1 MKRGEIM
8 PKMKELPKRE
18 ELPEELTWDLKSI
31 YESDESFEESFSNFE
46 ENLQGLLAY
55 QGTLTDGADQLLLA
69 LENILASSR
78 HLENLH
84 LYAHLK
90 NDQDT
95 SNAKYQELY
104 DRVRSLSSQFS
115 VIISW
120 FQPELLSME
129 EEKIQAY
136 IEENPGL
143 ELYDHYLE
151 RLIAKK
157 EHTLGESEEELLA
170 GASNLFSVPSQTFSI
185 LNNADIKFPVIEDEE
200 GQKVQLTHGN
210 YSEFLESKNRKVR
223 ESAFK
228 NYYSVYDGLQNTFA
242 TTLYGNIKVQNY
254 RAATRNYSSARDAAL
269 SSNFIKEDVYDRLLE
284 AVEKHLPSFH
294 RYLKLRKKALKL
306 EDLHMYDMYTP
317 LIEES
322 SFEVTFE
329 EAKEITLQALKPL
342 GEDYQEILQKAFD
355 ERWIDV
361 CENKGKRSGAYSS
374 GNYDNN
380 PYILLNWH
388 DSLNNLYTLV
398 HELGHSA
405 HTYLTNKNQP
415 YVYGDYPIFLAEIA
429 STTNENL
436 LTTYLLNQAA
446 NDEEKITI
454 LNQYLDGFKGTVFRQ
469 TQFAE
474 FEHFM
479 HDQAASGQPLT
490 SQFLNEY
497 YYKLN
502 KRYYGEEVVSDEEI
516 ALEWSR
522 IPHFY
527 YNYYVYQYATG
538 FCASSA
544 LAEAILSNEAGL
556 DCYLSFLKAGQS
568 DYPIEVMKEAGVDM
582 RSSDYLNQAFEVFDR
597 YLKQLEDLMK

>member
-1 MKRGEIM
+1 MS
-8 PKMKELPKRE
+8 KMKELPRRE
-18 ELPEELTWDLKSI
+18 ELPEELTWDLTSI
-31 YESDESFEESFSNFE
+31 YESDQAFEESFSDLE
-46 ENLQGLLAY
+46 DALPSLTSYE
-55 QGTLTDGADQLLLA
+55 GTLADGADQLSAA
-69 LENILASSR
+69 LENILAAGR

-95 SNAKYQELY
+95 GNAQYQELY
-104 DRVRSLSSQFS
+104 DRVRSLSSRFS
-115 VIISW
+115 VAVSW
-120 FQPELLSME
+120 FQPELLAMDE
-129 EEKIQAY
+129 ETVRAY
-136 IEENPGL
+136 IQENPDL
-143 ELYDHYLE
+143 ELYEHYLE
-151 RLIAKK
+151 RLLSKK
-157 EHTLGESEEELLA
+157 KHTLSAREEELLA
-170 GASNLFSVPSQTFSI
+170 GAANLFSVPSQTFSI
-185 LNNADIKFPVIEDEE
+185 LNNADIEFPVIEDEE
-200 GQKVQLTHGN
+200 GRRVQLTHGN
-210 YSEFLESKNRKVR
+210 YSEFLESKNRRVR
-223 ESAFK
+223 ENAFK
-228 NYYSVYDGLQNTFA
+228 NYYSVYEGLENTFA

-254 RAATRNYSSARDAAL
+254 RAETRNYASARDAAL
-269 SSNFIKEDVYDRLLE
+269 SSNFIEEEVYDRLME
-284 AVEKHLPSFH
+284 AVNDHLPSFH
-294 RYLKLRKKALKL
+294 RYLELRKKALEL
-306 EDLHMYDMYTP
+306 EELHMYDVYTP
-317 LIEES
+317 LTKES
-322 SFEVTFE
+322 TFEVTYE

-342 GEDYQEILQKAFD
+342 GEEYQEILQKAFD

-361 CENKGKRSGAYSS
+361 CENRGKRSGAYSS

-405 HTYLTNKNQP
+405 HTYLTTKNQP

-436 LTTYLLNQAA
+436 LTTYLLNQADS
-446 NDEEKITI
+446 DEEKIMI

-479 HDQAASGQPLT
+479 HEQAAAGQPLT
-490 SQFLNEY
+490 AHFLRDH

-502 KRYYGEEVVSDEEI
+502 EKYYGPGVVSDEEI

-544 LAEAILSNEAGL
+544 LAEKILSDPAGL
-556 DCYLSFLKAGQS
+556 DRYLGFLKAGQS
-568 DYPIEVMKEAGVDM
+568 DYPIEVMKAAGVDM
-582 RSSDYLNQAFEVFDR
+582 TSSDYLNEAFEVFGR
-597 YLKQLEDLMK
+597 YLEQLENLMK

>member
-1 MKRGEIM
+1 MS
-8 PKMKELPKRE
+8 KMKELPRRE
-18 ELPEELTWDLKSI
+18 ELPEELTWDLTSI
-31 YESDESFEESFSNFE
+31 YESDQAFEESFSDLE
-46 ENLQGLLAY
+46 DALPSLTSYE
-55 QGTLTDGADQLLLA
+55 GTLADGADQLSAA
-69 LENILASSR
+69 LENILAAGR

-95 SNAKYQELY
+95 GNAQYQELY
-104 DRVRSLSSQFS
+104 DRVRSLSSRFS
-115 VIISW
+115 VAVSW
-120 FQPELLSME
+120 FQPELLAMDE
-129 EEKIQAY
+129 ETVRAY
-136 IEENPGL
+136 IQENPDL
-143 ELYDHYLE
+143 ELYEHYLE
-151 RLIAKK
+151 RLLSKK
-157 EHTLGESEEELLA
+157 KHTLSAREEELLA
-170 GASNLFSVPSQTFSI
+170 GAANLFSVPSQTFSI
-185 LNNADIKFPVIEDEE
+185 LNNADIEFPVIEDEE
-200 GQKVQLTHGN
+200 GRRVQLTHGN
-210 YSEFLESKNRKVR
+210 YSEFLESKNRRVR
-223 ESAFK
+223 ENAFK
-228 NYYSVYDGLQNTFA
+228 NYYSVYGGLENTFA

-254 RAATRNYSSARDAAL
+254 RAETRNYASARDAAL
-269 SSNFIKEDVYDRLLE
+269 SSNFIEEEVYDRLVE
-284 AVEKHLPSFH
+284 AVNDHLPSFH
-294 RYLKLRKKALKL
+294 RYLELRKKALEL
-306 EDLHMYDMYTP
+306 EELHMYDVYTP
-317 LIEES
+317 LTKES
-322 SFEVTFE
+322 TFEVTYE

-342 GEDYQEILQKAFD
+342 GEEYQEILQKAFD

-361 CENKGKRSGAYSS
+361 CENRGKRSGAYSS

-405 HTYLTNKNQP
+405 HTYLTTKNQP

-436 LTTYLLNQAA
+436 LTTYLLNQADS
-446 NDEEKITI
+446 DEEKIMI

-479 HDQAASGQPLT
+479 HEQAAAGQPLT
-490 SQFLNEY
+490 AHFLRDH

-502 KRYYGEEVVSDEEI
+502 EKYYGPGVVSDEEI

-544 LAEAILSNEAGL
+544 LAEKILSDPAGL
-556 DCYLSFLKAGQS
+556 DRYLGFLKAGQS
-568 DYPIEVMKEAGVDM
+568 DYPIEVMKAAGVDM
-582 RSSDYLNQAFEVFDR
+582 TSSDYLNEAFEVFGR
-597 YLKQLEDLMK
+597 YLEQLENLMK

>member
-1 MKRGEIM
+1 MS
-8 PKMKELPKRE
+8 KMKELPRRE
-18 ELPEELTWDLKSI
+18 ELPEELTWDLTSI
-31 YESDESFEESFSNFE
+31 YESDQAFEESFSDLE
-46 ENLQGLLAY
+46 DALPSLTSYE
-55 QGTLTDGADQLLLA
+55 GTLADGADQLSAA
-69 LENILASSR
+69 LENILAAGR

-95 SNAKYQELY
+95 GNAQYQELY
-104 DRVRSLSSQFS
+104 DRVRSLSSRFS
-115 VIISW
+115 VAVSW
-120 FQPELLSME
+120 FQPELLAMDE
-129 EEKIQAY
+129 ETVRAY
-136 IEENPGL
+136 IQENPDL
-143 ELYDHYLE
+143 ELYEHYLE
-151 RLIAKK
+151 RLLSKK
-157 EHTLGESEEELLA
+157 KHTLSAREEELLA
-170 GASNLFSVPSQTFSI
+170 GAANLFSVPSQTFSI
-185 LNNADIKFPVIEDEE
+185 LNNADIEFPVIEDEE
-200 GQKVQLTHGN
+200 GRRVQLTHGN
-210 YSEFLESKNRKVR
+210 YSEFLESKNRRVR
-223 ESAFK
+223 ENAFK
-228 NYYSVYDGLQNTFA
+228 NYYSVYEGLENTFA

-254 RAATRNYSSARDAAL
+254 RAETRNYASARDAAL
-269 SSNFIKEDVYDRLLE
+269 SSNFIEEEVYDRLVE
-284 AVEKHLPSFH
+284 AVNDHLPSFH
-294 RYLKLRKKALKL
+294 RYLELRKKALEL
-306 EDLHMYDMYTP
+306 EELHMYDVYTP
-317 LIEES
+317 LTKES
-322 SFEVTFE
+322 TFEVTYE

-342 GEDYQEILQKAFD
+342 GEEYQEILQKAFD

-361 CENKGKRSGAYSS
+361 CENRGKRSGAYSS

-405 HTYLTNKNQP
+405 HTYLTTKNQP

-436 LTTYLLNQAA
+436 LTTYLLNQADS
-446 NDEEKITI
+446 DEEKIMI

-479 HDQAASGQPLT
+479 HEQAAAGQPLT
-490 SQFLNEY
+490 AHFLRDH

-502 KRYYGEEVVSDEEI
+502 EKYYGPGVVSDEEI

-544 LAEAILSNEAGL
+544 LAEKILSDPAGL
-556 DCYLSFLKAGQS
+556 DRYLGFLKAGQS
-568 DYPIEVMKEAGVDM
+568 DYPIEVMKAAGVDM
-582 RSSDYLNQAFEVFDR
+582 TSSDYLNEAFEVFGR
-597 YLKQLEDLMK
+597 YLEQLENLMK

>member
-1 MKRGEIM
+1 MS
-8 PKMKELPKRE
+8 KMKELPRRE
-18 ELPEELTWDLKSI
+18 ELPEELTWDLTSI
-31 YESDESFEESFSNFE
+31 YESDQAFEESFSDLE
-46 ENLQGLLAY
+46 DALPSLISYE
-55 QGTLTDGADQLLLA
+55 GTLADGADQLSAA
-69 LENILASSR
+69 LENILAAGR

-95 SNAKYQELY
+95 GNAQYQELY
-104 DRVRSLSSQFS
+104 DRVRSLSSRFS
-115 VIISW
+115 VAVSW
-120 FQPELLSME
+120 FQPELLAMDE
-129 EEKIQAY
+129 ETVRAY
-136 IEENPGL
+136 IQENPDL
-143 ELYDHYLE
+143 ELYEHYLE
-151 RLIAKK
+151 RLLSKK
-157 EHTLGESEEELLA
+157 KHTLSAREEELLA
-170 GASNLFSVPSQTFSI
+170 GAANLFSVPSQTFSI
-185 LNNADIKFPVIEDEE
+185 LNNADIEFPVIEDEE
-200 GQKVQLTHGN
+200 GRRVQLTHGN
-210 YSEFLESKNRKVR
+210 YSEFLESKNRRVR
-223 ESAFK
+223 ENAFK
-228 NYYSVYDGLQNTFA
+228 NYYSVYEGLENTFA

-254 RAATRNYSSARDAAL
+254 RAETRNYASARDAAL
-269 SSNFIKEDVYDRLLE
+269 SSNFIEEEVYDRLVE
-284 AVEKHLPSFH
+284 AVNDHLPSFH
-294 RYLKLRKKALKL
+294 RYLELRKKALEL
-306 EDLHMYDMYTP
+306 EELHMYDVYTP
-317 LIEES
+317 LTKES
-322 SFEVTFE
+322 TFEVTYE

-342 GEDYQEILQKAFD
+342 GEEYQEILQKAFD

-361 CENKGKRSGAYSS
+361 CENRGKRSGAYSS

-405 HTYLTNKNQP
+405 HTYLTTKNQP

-436 LTTYLLNQAA
+436 LTTYLLNQADS
-446 NDEEKITI
+446 DEEKIMI

-479 HDQAASGQPLT
+479 HEQAAAGQPLT
-490 SQFLNEY
+490 AHFLRDH

-502 KRYYGEEVVSDEEI
+502 EKYYGPGVVSDEEI

-544 LAEAILSNEAGL
+544 LAEKILSDPAGL
-556 DCYLSFLKAGQS
+556 DRYLGFLKAGQS
-568 DYPIEVMKEAGVDM
+568 DYPIEVMKAAGVDM
-582 RSSDYLNQAFEVFDR
+582 TSSDYLNEAFEVFGR
-597 YLKQLEDLMK
+597 YLEQLENLMK

>member
-1 MKRGEIM
+1 MS
-8 PKMKELPKRE
+8 KMKELPRRE
-18 ELPEELTWDLKSI
+18 ELPEELTWDLTSI
-31 YESDESFEESFSNFE
+31 YESDQAFEESFSDFE
-46 ENLQGLLAY
+46 DDLPSLTSYE
-55 QGTLTDGADQLLLA
+55 GTLADGADQLSAA
-69 LENILASSR
+69 LENILAAGR

-95 SNAKYQELY
+95 GNAQYQELY
-104 DRVRSLSSQFS
+104 DRVRSLSSRFS
-115 VIISW
+115 VAVSW
-120 FQPELLSME
+120 FQPELLAMDE
-129 EEKIQAY
+129 ETVRAY
-136 IEENPGL
+136 IQENPDL
-143 ELYDHYLE
+143 ELYEHYLE
-151 RLIAKK
+151 RLLSKK
-157 EHTLGESEEELLA
+157 KHTLSAREEELLA
-170 GASNLFSVPSQTFSI
+170 GAANLFSVPSQTFSI
-185 LNNADIKFPVIEDEE
+185 LNNADIEFPVIEDEE
-200 GQKVQLTHGN
+200 GRRVQLTHGN
-210 YSEFLESKNRKVR
+210 YSEFLESKNRRVR
-223 ESAFK
+223 ENAFK
-228 NYYSVYDGLQNTFA
+228 NYYSVYEGLENTFA

-254 RAATRNYSSARDAAL
+254 RAETRNYASARDAAL
-269 SSNFIKEDVYDRLLE
+269 SSNFIEEEVYDRLVE
-284 AVEKHLPSFH
+284 AVNDHLPSFH
-294 RYLKLRKKALKL
+294 RYLELRKKALEL
-306 EDLHMYDMYTP
+306 EELHMYDVYTP
-317 LIEES
+317 LTKES
-322 SFEVTFE
+322 TFEVTYE

-342 GEDYQEILQKAFD
+342 GEEYQEILQKAFD

-361 CENKGKRSGAYSS
+361 CENRGKRSGAYSS

-405 HTYLTNKNQP
+405 HTYLTTKNQP

-436 LTTYLLNQAA
+436 LTTYLLNQADS
-446 NDEEKITI
+446 DEEKIMI

-479 HDQAASGQPLT
+479 HEQAAAGQPLT
-490 SQFLNEY
+490 AHFLRDH

-502 KRYYGEEVVSDEEI
+502 EKYYGPGVVSDEEI

-544 LAEAILSNEAGL
+544 LAEKILSDPAGL
-556 DCYLSFLKAGQS
+556 DRYLGFLKAGQS
-568 DYPIEVMKEAGVDM
+568 DYPIEVMKAAGVDM
-582 RSSDYLNQAFEVFDR
+582 TSSDYLNEAFEVFGR
-597 YLKQLEDLMK
+597 YLEQLENLMK

>member
-8 PKMKELPKRE
+8 SKMQELPARE
-18 ELPEELTWDLKSI
+18 ELPEDLTWDLKSI
-31 YESDESFEESFSNFE
+31 YESDQSFEESFASFE
-46 ENLQGLLAY
+46 ESYQSLASY
-55 QGTLTDGADQLLLA
+55 QGTLADGADQLLTA

-78 HLENLH
+78 HLGNLH

-115 VIISW
+115 VTISW
-120 FQPELLSME
+120 FQPELLAIDE
-129 EEKIQAY
+129 GKIQAY
-136 IEENPGL
+136 IQENSEL
-143 ELYDHYLE
+143 ELYRHYLE
-151 RLIAKK
+151 RLMTKK
-157 EHTLGESEEELLA
+157 EHTLRESEEELLA
-170 GASNLFSVPSQTFSI
+170 GASNLFSVPGQTFSV
-185 LNNADIKFPVIEDEE
+185 LNNADLKFPVIEDEE

-223 ESAFK
+223 ENAFK
-228 NYYSVYDGLQNTFA
+228 NYYSVYEGLQNTFS
-242 TTLYGNIKVQNY
+242 TTLYGNVKVQNY
-254 RAATRNYSSARDAAL
+254 RATVRNYSSARDAAL

-284 AVEKHLPSFH
+284 AVDNHLPSFH
-294 RYLKLRKKALKL
+294 RYLKLRKKVLKL
-306 EDLHMYDMYTP
+306 KDLHMYDMYTP
-317 LIEES
+317 LIKES

-342 GEDYQEILQKAFD
+342 GAEYQEILQKAFD

-398 HELGHSA
+398 HELGHSV
-405 HTYLTNKNQP
+405 HTYLTTKNQP
-415 YVYGDYPIFLAEIA
+415 YIYGDYPIFLAEIA

-436 LTTYLLNQAA
+436 LTTYLLNQA
-446 NDEEKITI
+446 DTDTEKITI

-490 SQFLNEY
+490 SHFLNEHY
-497 YYKLN
+497 YELN
-502 KRYYGEEVVSDEEI
+502 KRYYGEDVVSDEEI

-544 LAEAILSNEAGL
+544 LAEAILSDETGL
-556 DCYLSFLKAGQS
+556 NRYLSFLKAGQS

-582 RSSDYLNQAFEVFDR
+582 MSSDYLNRAFEVFDR
-597 YLKQLEDLMK
+597 YLKQLEDLIQ

>member
-1 MKRGEIM
+1 M

>member
-1 MKRGEIM
+1 MS
-8 PKMKELPKRE
+8 KMKELPRRE
-18 ELPEELTWDLKSI
+18 ELPEELTWDLTSI
-31 YESDESFEESFSNFE
+31 YESDQAFEESFSDLE
-46 ENLQGLLAY
+46 DALPSLTSYE
-55 QGTLTDGADQLLLA
+55 GTLADGADQLSAA
-69 LENILASSR
+69 LENILAAGR

-95 SNAKYQELY
+95 GNAQYQELY
-104 DRVRSLSSQFS
+104 DRVRSLSSRFS
-115 VIISW
+115 VAVSW
-120 FQPELLSME
+120 FQPELLAMDE
-129 EEKIQAY
+129 ETVRAY
-136 IEENPGL
+136 IQENPDL
-143 ELYDHYLE
+143 ELYEHYLE
-151 RLIAKK
+151 RLLSKK
-157 EHTLGESEEELLA
+157 KHTLSAREEELLA
-170 GASNLFSVPSQTFSI
+170 GAANLFSVPSQTFSI
-185 LNNADIKFPVIEDEE
+185 LNNADIEFPVIEDEE
-200 GQKVQLTHGN
+200 GRRVQLTHGN
-210 YSEFLESKNRKVR
+210 YSEFLESKNRRVR
-223 ESAFK
+223 ENAFK
-228 NYYSVYDGLQNTFA
+228 NYYSVYEGLENTFA

-254 RAATRNYSSARDAAL
+254 RAETRNYASARDAAL
-269 SSNFIKEDVYDRLLE
+269 SSNFIEEEVYDRLME
-284 AVEKHLPSFH
+284 AVNDHLPSFH
-294 RYLKLRKKALKL
+294 RYLELRKKALEL
-306 EDLHMYDMYTP
+306 EELHMYDVYTP
-317 LIEES
+317 LTKES
-322 SFEVTFE
+322 TFEVTYE

-342 GEDYQEILQKAFD
+342 GEEYQEILQKAFD

-361 CENKGKRSGAYSS
+361 CENRGKRSGAYSS

-405 HTYLTNKNQP
+405 HTYLTTKNQP

-436 LTTYLLNQAA
+436 LTTYLLNQADS
-446 NDEEKITI
+446 DEEKIMI

-479 HDQAASGQPLT
+479 HEQAAAGQPLT
-490 SQFLNEY
+490 AHFLRDH

-502 KRYYGEEVVSDEEI
+502 EKYYGPGVVSDEEI

-538 FCASSA
+538 FCVSSA
-544 LAEAILSNEAGL
+544 LAEKILSDPAGL
-556 DCYLSFLKAGQS
+556 DRYLGFLKAGQS
-568 DYPIEVMKEAGVDM
+568 DYPIEVMKAAGVDM
-582 RSSDYLNQAFEVFDR
+582 TSSDYLNEAFEVFGR
-597 YLKQLEDLMK
+597 YLEQLENLMK

>member
-1 MKRGEIM
+1 MS
-8 PKMKELPKRE
+8 KMKELPRRE
-18 ELPEELTWDLKSI
+18 ELPEELTWDLTSI
-31 YESDESFEESFSNFE
+31 YESDQAFEESFSDLE
-46 ENLQGLLAY
+46 DALPSLTSYE
-55 QGTLTDGADQLLLA
+55 GTLADGADQLSAA
-69 LENILASSR
+69 LENILAAGR

-95 SNAKYQELY
+95 GNAQYQELY
-104 DRVRSLSSQFS
+104 DRVRSLSSRFS
-115 VIISW
+115 VAVSW
-120 FQPELLSME
+120 FQPELLAMDE
-129 EEKIQAY
+129 ETVRAY
-136 IEENPGL
+136 IQENPDL
-143 ELYDHYLE
+143 ELYEHYLE
-151 RLIAKK
+151 RLISKK
-157 EHTLGESEEELLA
+157 KHTLSAREEELLA
-170 GASNLFSVPSQTFSI
+170 GAANLFSVPSQTFSI
-185 LNNADIKFPVIEDEE
+185 LNNADIEFPVIEDEE
-200 GQKVQLTHGN
+200 GRRVQLTHGN
-210 YSEFLESKNRKVR
+210 YSEFLESKNRRVR
-223 ESAFK
+223 ENAFK
-228 NYYSVYDGLQNTFA
+228 NYYSVYEGLENTFA

-254 RAATRNYSSARDAAL
+254 RAETRNYASARDAAL
-269 SSNFIKEDVYDRLLE
+269 SSNFIEEEVYDRLME
-284 AVEKHLPSFH
+284 AVNDHLPSFH
-294 RYLKLRKKALKL
+294 RYLELRKKALEL
-306 EDLHMYDMYTP
+306 EELHMYDVYTP
-317 LIEES
+317 LTKES
-322 SFEVTFE
+322 TFEVTYE

-342 GEDYQEILQKAFD
+342 GEEYQEILQKAFD

-361 CENKGKRSGAYSS
+361 CENRGKRSGAYSS

-405 HTYLTNKNQP
+405 HTYLTTKNQP

-436 LTTYLLNQAA
+436 LTTYLLNQADS
-446 NDEEKITI
+446 DEEKIMI

-479 HDQAASGQPLT
+479 HEQAAAGQPLT
-490 SQFLNEY
+490 AHFLRDH

-502 KRYYGEEVVSDEEI
+502 EKYYGPGVVSDEEI

-538 FCASSA
+538 FCVSSA
-544 LAEAILSNEAGL
+544 LAEKILSDPAGL
-556 DCYLSFLKAGQS
+556 DRYLGFLKAGQS
-568 DYPIEVMKEAGVDM
+568 DYPIEVVKAAGVDM
-582 RSSDYLNQAFEVFDR
+582 TSSDYLNEAFEVFGR
-597 YLKQLEDLMK
+597 YLEQLENLMK

>member
-1 MKRGEIM
+1 MS
-8 PKMKELPKRE
+8 KMKELPRRE
-18 ELPEELTWDLKSI
+18 ELPEELTWDLTSI
-31 YESDESFEESFSNFE
+31 YESDQAFEESFSDLE
-46 ENLQGLLAY
+46 DALPSLTSYE
-55 QGTLTDGADQLLLA
+55 GTLADGADQLSAA
-69 LENILASSR
+69 LENILAAGR

-95 SNAKYQELY
+95 GNAQYQELY
-104 DRVRSLSSQFS
+104 DRVRSLSSRFS
-115 VIISW
+115 VAVSW
-120 FQPELLSME
+120 FQPELLAMDE
-129 EEKIQAY
+129 ETVRAY
-136 IEENPGL
+136 IQENPDL
-143 ELYDHYLE
+143 ELYEHYLE
-151 RLIAKK
+151 RLLSKK
-157 EHTLGESEEELLA
+157 KHTLSAREEELLA
-170 GASNLFSVPSQTFSI
+170 GAANLFSVPSQTFSI
-185 LNNADIKFPVIEDEE
+185 LNNADIEFPVIEDEE
-200 GQKVQLTHGN
+200 GRRVQLTHGN
-210 YSEFLESKNRKVR
+210 YSEFLESKNRRVR
-223 ESAFK
+223 ENAFK
-228 NYYSVYDGLQNTFA
+228 NYYSVYEGLENTFA

-254 RAATRNYSSARDAAL
+254 RAETRNYASARDAAL
-269 SSNFIKEDVYDRLLE
+269 SSNFIEEEVYDRLVE
-284 AVEKHLPSFH
+284 AVNDHLPSFH
-294 RYLKLRKKALKL
+294 RYLELRKKALEL
-306 EDLHMYDMYTP
+306 EELHMYDVYTP
-317 LIEES
+317 LTKES
-322 SFEVTFE
+322 TFEVTYE

-342 GEDYQEILQKAFD
+342 GEEYQEILQKAFD

-361 CENKGKRSGAYSS
+361 CENRGKRSGAYSS

-398 HELGHSA
+398 HELGHSV
-405 HTYLTNKNQP
+405 HTYLTTKNQP

-436 LTTYLLNQAA
+436 LTTYLLNQADS
-446 NDEEKITI
+446 DEEKIMI

-479 HDQAASGQPLT
+479 HEQAAAGQPLT
-490 SQFLNEY
+490 AHFLRDH

-502 KRYYGEEVVSDEEI
+502 EKYYGSGVVSDEEI

-544 LAEAILSNEAGL
+544 LAEKILSDPAGL
-556 DCYLSFLKAGQS
+556 DRYLGFLKAGQS
-568 DYPIEVMKEAGVDM
+568 DYPIEVMKAAGVDM
-582 RSSDYLNQAFEVFDR
+582 TSSDYLNEAFEVFGR
-597 YLKQLEDLMK
+597 YLEQLENLMK

>member
-1 MKRGEIM
+1 MS
-8 PKMKELPKRE
+8 KMKELPRRE
-18 ELPEELTWDLKSI
+18 ELPEELTWDLTSI
-31 YESDESFEESFSNFE
+31 YESDQAFEESFSDLE
-46 ENLQGLLAY
+46 DALPSLTSYE
-55 QGTLTDGADQLLLA
+55 GTLADGADQLSAA
-69 LENILASSR
+69 LENILAAGR

-95 SNAKYQELY
+95 GNAQYQELY
-104 DRVRSLSSQFS
+104 DRVRSLSSRFS
-115 VIISW
+115 VAVSW
-120 FQPELLSME
+120 FQPELLAMDE
-129 EEKIQAY
+129 ETVRAY
-136 IEENPGL
+136 IQENPDL
-143 ELYDHYLE
+143 ELYEHYLE
-151 RLIAKK
+151 RLISKK
-157 EHTLGESEEELLA
+157 KHTLSAREEELLA
-170 GASNLFSVPSQTFSI
+170 GAANLFSVPSQTFSI
-185 LNNADIKFPVIEDEE
+185 LNNADIEFPVIEDEE
-200 GQKVQLTHGN
+200 GRRVQLTHGN
-210 YSEFLESKNRKVR
+210 YSEFLESKNRRVR
-223 ESAFK
+223 ENAFK
-228 NYYSVYDGLQNTFA
+228 NYYSVYEGLENTFA

-254 RAATRNYSSARDAAL
+254 RAETRNYASARDAAL
-269 SSNFIKEDVYDRLLE
+269 SSNFIEEEVYDRLVE
-284 AVEKHLPSFH
+284 AVNDHLPSFH
-294 RYLKLRKKALKL
+294 RYLELRKKALEL
-306 EDLHMYDMYTP
+306 EELHMYDVYTP
-317 LIEES
+317 LTKES
-322 SFEVTFE
+322 TFEVTYE

-342 GEDYQEILQKAFD
+342 GEEYQEILQKAFD

-361 CENKGKRSGAYSS
+361 CENRGKRSGAYSS

-405 HTYLTNKNQP
+405 HTYLTTKNQP

-436 LTTYLLNQAA
+436 LTTYLLNQADS
-446 NDEEKITI
+446 DEEKIMI

-479 HDQAASGQPLT
+479 HEQAAAGQPLT
-490 SQFLNEY
+490 AHFLRDH

-502 KRYYGEEVVSDEEI
+502 EKYYGPGVVSDEEI

-544 LAEAILSNEAGL
+544 LAEKILSDPAGL
-556 DCYLSFLKAGQS
+556 DRYLGFLKAGQS
-568 DYPIEVMKEAGVDM
+568 DYPIEVVKAAGVDM
-582 RSSDYLNQAFEVFDR
+582 TSSDYLNEAFEVFGR
-597 YLKQLEDLMK
+597 YLEQLENLMK

>member
-1 MKRGEIM
+1 MS
-8 PKMKELPKRE
+8 KMKELPRRE
-18 ELPEELTWDLKSI
+18 ELPEELTWDLTSI
-31 YESDESFEESFSNFE
+31 YESDQAFEESFSDFE
-46 ENLQGLLAY
+46 DDLPSLTSYE
-55 QGTLTDGADQLLLA
+55 GTLADGADQLSAA
-69 LENILASSR
+69 LENILAAGR

-84 LYAHLK
+84 LYTHLK

-95 SNAKYQELY
+95 GNAQYQELY
-104 DRVRSLSSQFS
+104 DRVRSLSSRFS
-115 VIISW
+115 VAVSW
-120 FQPELLSME
+120 FQPELLAMDE
-129 EEKIQAY
+129 ETVRAY
-136 IEENPGL
+136 IKENPDL
-143 ELYDHYLE
+143 ELYEHYLE
-151 RLIAKK
+151 RLFSKK
-157 EHTLGESEEELLA
+157 KHTLSAREEELLA

-200 GQKVQLTHGN
+200 GRKVQLTHGN
-210 YSEFLESKNRKVR
+210 YSEFIESKNRRVR
-223 ESAFK
+223 EDAFK

-254 RAATRNYSSARDAAL
+254 RATTRNYLSARDAAL
-269 SSNFIKEDVYDRLLE
+269 SSNFIKEEVYDRL
-284 AVEKHLPSFH
+284 VEVVNDHLPSFH
-294 RYLKLRKKALKL
+294 RYLEVRKKALEL
-306 EDLHMYDMYTP
+306 EDLHMYDVYTP
-317 LIEES
+317 LTKES
-322 SFEVTFE
+322 AFEVTYE

-342 GEDYQEILQKAFD
+342 GEEYQEILQKAFD

-405 HTYLTNKNQP
+405 HTYLTTKNQP

-436 LTTYLLNQAA
+436 LTTYLLNQAES
-446 NDEEKITI
+446 DEEKITI

-479 HDQAASGQPLT
+479 HEQAVSGQPLT
-490 SQFLNEY
+490 SQFLNDHY
-497 YYKLN
+497 YTLN
-502 KRYYGEEVVSDEEI
+502 EKYYGSGVVSDEEI

-544 LAEAILSNEAGL
+544 LAENILSDPAGL
-556 DCYLSFLKAGQS
+556 DRYLGFLKAGQS
-568 DYPIEVMKEAGVDM
+568 DYPIDVMKEAGVDM
-582 RSSDYLNQAFEVFDR
+582 MSSDYLDQAFEVFDR
-597 YLKQLEDLMK
+597 YLEHLENLMK

>member
-1 MKRGEIM
+1 MS
-8 PKMKELPKRE
+8 KMKELPRRE
-18 ELPEELTWDLKSI
+18 ELPEELTWDLTSI
-31 YESDESFEESFSNFE
+31 YESDQAFEESFSDLE
-46 ENLQGLLAY
+46 DALPSLTSYE
-55 QGTLTDGADQLLLA
+55 GTLADGADQLSAA
-69 LENILASSR
+69 LENILAAGR

-95 SNAKYQELY
+95 GNAQYQELY
-104 DRVRSLSSQFS
+104 DRVRSLSSRFS
-115 VIISW
+115 VAVSW
-120 FQPELLSME
+120 FQPELLAMDE
-129 EEKIQAY
+129 ETVRAY
-136 IEENPGL
+136 IQENPDL
-143 ELYDHYLE
+143 ELYEHYLE
-151 RLIAKK
+151 RLLSKK
-157 EHTLGESEEELLA
+157 KHTLSAREEELLA
-170 GASNLFSVPSQTFSI
+170 GAANLFSVPSQTFSI
-185 LNNADIKFPVIEDEE
+185 LNNADIEFPVIEDEE
-200 GQKVQLTHGN
+200 GRRVQLTHGN
-210 YSEFLESKNRKVR
+210 YSEFLESKNRRVR
-223 ESAFK
+223 ENVFK
-228 NYYSVYDGLQNTFA
+228 NYYSVYEGLENTFA

-254 RAATRNYSSARDAAL
+254 RAETRNYASARDAAL
-269 SSNFIKEDVYDRLLE
+269 SSNFIEEEVYDRLVE
-284 AVEKHLPSFH
+284 AVNDHLPSFH
-294 RYLKLRKKALKL
+294 RYLELRKKALEL
-306 EDLHMYDMYTP
+306 EELHMYDVYTP
-317 LIEES
+317 LTKES
-322 SFEVTFE
+322 TFEVTYE

-342 GEDYQEILQKAFD
+342 GEEYQEILQKAFD

-361 CENKGKRSGAYSS
+361 CENRGKRSGAYSS

-405 HTYLTNKNQP
+405 HTYLTTKNQP

-436 LTTYLLNQAA
+436 LTTYLLNQADS
-446 NDEEKITI
+446 DEEKIMI

-479 HDQAASGQPLT
+479 HEQAAAGQPLT
-490 SQFLNEY
+490 AHFLRDH

-502 KRYYGEEVVSDEEI
+502 EKYYGPGVVSDEEI

-544 LAEAILSNEAGL
+544 LAEKILSDPAGL
-556 DCYLSFLKAGQS
+556 DRYLGFLKAGQS
-568 DYPIEVMKEAGVDM
+568 DYPIEVMKAAGVDM
-582 RSSDYLNQAFEVFDR
+582 TSSDYLNEAFEVFGR
-597 YLKQLEDLMK
+597 YLEQLENLMK

>member
-1 MKRGEIM
+1 MS
-8 PKMKELPKRE
+8 KMKELPRRE
-18 ELPEELTWDLKSI
+18 ELPEELTWDLTSI
-31 YESDESFEESFSNFE
+31 YESDQAFEESFSDLE
-46 ENLQGLLAY
+46 DALPSLTSYE
-55 QGTLTDGADQLLLA
+55 GTLADGADQLSAA
-69 LENILASSR
+69 LENILAAGR

-95 SNAKYQELY
+95 GNAQYQELY
-104 DRVRSLSSQFS
+104 DRVRSLSSRFS
-115 VIISW
+115 VAVSW
-120 FQPELLSME
+120 FQPELLAMDE
-129 EEKIQAY
+129 ETVRAY
-136 IEENPGL
+136 IQENPDL
-143 ELYDHYLE
+143 ELYEHYLE
-151 RLIAKK
+151 RLISKK
-157 EHTLGESEEELLA
+157 KHTLSAREEELLA
-170 GASNLFSVPSQTFSI
+170 GAANLFSVPSQTFSI
-185 LNNADIKFPVIEDEE
+185 LNNADIEFPVIEDEE
-200 GQKVQLTHGN
+200 GRRVQLTHGN
-210 YSEFLESKNRKVR
+210 YSEFLESKNRRVR
-223 ESAFK
+223 ENAFK
-228 NYYSVYDGLQNTFA
+228 NYYSVYEGLENTFA

-254 RAATRNYSSARDAAL
+254 RAETRNYASARDAAL
-269 SSNFIKEDVYDRLLE
+269 SSNFIEEEVYDRLME
-284 AVEKHLPSFH
+284 AVNDHLPSFH
-294 RYLKLRKKALKL
+294 RYLELRKKALEL
-306 EDLHMYDMYTP
+306 EELHMYDVYTP
-317 LIEES
+317 LTKES
-322 SFEVTFE
+322 TFEVTYE

-342 GEDYQEILQKAFD
+342 GEEYQEILQKAFD

-361 CENKGKRSGAYSS
+361 CENRGKRSGAYSS

-405 HTYLTNKNQP
+405 HTYLTTKNQP

-436 LTTYLLNQAA
+436 LTTYLLNQADS
-446 NDEEKITI
+446 DEEKIMI

-479 HDQAASGQPLT
+479 HEQAAAGQPLT
-490 SQFLNEY
+490 AHFLRDH

-502 KRYYGEEVVSDEEI
+502 EKYYGPGVVSDEEI

-544 LAEAILSNEAGL
+544 LAEKILSDPAGL
-556 DCYLSFLKAGQS
+556 DRYLGFLKAGQS
-568 DYPIEVMKEAGVDM
+568 DYPIEVMKAAGVDM
-582 RSSDYLNQAFEVFDR
+582 TSSDYLNEAFEVFGR
-597 YLKQLEDLMK
+597 YLEQLENLMK

>member
-1 MKRGEIM
+1 MS
-8 PKMKELPKRE
+8 KMKELPRRE
-18 ELPEELTWDLKSI
+18 ELPEELTWDLTSI
-31 YESDESFEESFSNFE
+31 YESDQAFEESFSDLE
-46 ENLQGLLAY
+46 DALPSLTSYE
-55 QGTLTDGADQLLLA
+55 GTLADGADQLSAA
-69 LENILASSR
+69 LENILAAGR

-95 SNAKYQELY
+95 GNAQYQELY
-104 DRVRSLSSQFS
+104 DRVRSLSSRFS
-115 VIISW
+115 VAVSW
-120 FQPELLSME
+120 FQPELLAMDE
-129 EEKIQAY
+129 ETVRAY
-136 IEENPGL
+136 IQENPDL
-143 ELYDHYLE
+143 ELYEHYLE
-151 RLIAKK
+151 RLLSKK
-157 EHTLGESEEELLA
+157 KHTLSAREEELLA
-170 GASNLFSVPSQTFSI
+170 GAANLFSVPSQTFSI
-185 LNNADIKFPVIEDEE
+185 LNNADIEFPVIEDEE
-200 GQKVQLTHGN
+200 GRRVQLTHGN
-210 YSEFLESKNRKVR
+210 YSEFLESKNRRVR
-223 ESAFK
+223 ENAFK
-228 NYYSVYDGLQNTFA
+228 NYYSVYEGLENTFA

-254 RAATRNYSSARDAAL
+254 RAETRNYASARDAAL
-269 SSNFIKEDVYDRLLE
+269 SSNFIEEEVYDRLME
-284 AVEKHLPSFH
+284 AVNDHLPSFH
-294 RYLKLRKKALKL
+294 RYLELRKKALEL
-306 EDLHMYDMYTP
+306 EELHMYDVYTP
-317 LIEES
+317 LTKES
-322 SFEVTFE
+322 TFEVTYE

-342 GEDYQEILQKAFD
+342 GEEYQEILQKAFD

-361 CENKGKRSGAYSS
+361 CENRGKRSGAYSS

-405 HTYLTNKNQP
+405 HTYLTTKNQP

-436 LTTYLLNQAA
+436 LTTYLLNQADS
-446 NDEEKITI
+446 DEEKIMI

-479 HDQAASGQPLT
+479 HEQAAAGQPLT
-490 SQFLNEY
+490 AHFLRDH

-502 KRYYGEEVVSDEEI
+502 EKYYGPGVVSDEEI

-544 LAEAILSNEAGL
+544 LAEKILSDPAGL
-556 DCYLSFLKAGQS
+556 DRYLGFLKAGQS
-568 DYPIEVMKEAGVDM
+568 DYPIEVVKAAGVDM
-582 RSSDYLNQAFEVFDR
+582 TSSDYLNEAFEVFGR
-597 YLKQLEDLMK
+597 YLEQLENLMK